1 MNSIIDLQLSPF
13 VELHAVSEYVWKPKK
28 KKNLYVIVNNF
39 KPIGSYIHQYWI
51 CYKLYWY
58 YIESIIGLFKNECN
72 DHYYIITILN
82 SARFVRRKRIIG
94 WCPIHKY
101 DESDEKGQRKG
112 RCRNIPAVN
121 RYRCLLGIYNT
132 AGLRS
137 DIYHI
142 DIYCHLYIPI
152 YRLQPTGFYLTEFL
166 QLYCTVFFF
175 PRRE

>member
-1 MNSIIDLQLSPF
+1 MIL
-13 VELHAVSEYVWKPKK
+13 
-28 KKNLYVIVNNF
+28 
-39 KPIGSYIHQYWI
+39 
-51 CYKLYWY
+51 

-94 WCPIHKY
+94 WCLIHKY

-121 RYRCLLGIYNT
+121 RYRCLLGIYKT

-152 YRLQPTGFYLTEFL
+152 QATAYRVLSNWIPSTV
-166 QLYCTVFFF
+166 LYRFFF
-175 PRRE
+175 PEENNSHHQWPRLINFVDKHTFSDWKILITGIPTATKY